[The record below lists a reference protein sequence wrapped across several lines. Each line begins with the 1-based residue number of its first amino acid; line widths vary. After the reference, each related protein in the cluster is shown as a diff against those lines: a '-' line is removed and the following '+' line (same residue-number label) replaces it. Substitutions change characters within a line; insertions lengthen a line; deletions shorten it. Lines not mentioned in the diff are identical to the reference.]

1 MNTVST
7 YMWGYVIFRPRQHK
21 VKQYKHQ
28 KEPDACTDME
38 GCIRLAA
45 KRDAKGLFIQKLLT
59 RILLSG

>member
-7 YMWGYVIFRPRQHK
+7 YTCGYVIFRPREHK

-28 KEPDACTDME
+28 KEPDACTDTE
-38 GCIRLAA
+38 GCIKLAT
-45 KRDAKGLFIQKLLT
+45 KRNAKGLFIQKCMI